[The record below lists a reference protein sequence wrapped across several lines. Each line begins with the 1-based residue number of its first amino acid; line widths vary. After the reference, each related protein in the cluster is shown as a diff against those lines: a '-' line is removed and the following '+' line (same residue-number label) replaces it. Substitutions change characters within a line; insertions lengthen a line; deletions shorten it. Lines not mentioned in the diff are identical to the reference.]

1 MTTPSSSDL
10 AQQLALSQSAT
21 IYADLGDLDQ
31 AAADAMLLGKDAL
44 TQSMTTPA
52 APSSS
57 DLAQQLALSQSA
69 TIYADLGDLDQAAAD
84 AMLLGKDA
92 LKLEHDLVRGLWAVR
107 KASDGEIAEAEA
119 AAEAST
125 PAPAPKPAASSS
137 SSSSTAD

>member
-1 MTTPSSSDL
+1 
-10 AQQLALSQSAT
+10 
-21 IYADLGDLDQ
+21 
-31 AAADAMLLGKDAL
+31 
-44 TQSMTTPA
+44 MTTPA

-69 TIYADLGDLDQAAAD
+69 TIYADLGDLDQAEAD

-107 KASDGEIAEAEA
+107 KASEGEIAEAEA

-137 SSSSTAD
+137 SSSSAAD